1 MDDGY
6 IEYLKNLI
14 LVQKQTTKSIE
25 SAADAER
32 TMFDVTL
39 QREKKM
45 NERDGSSYSDEEMEE
60 IAMKQVE
67 NSPARKDRD
76 TAIELLEEAY
86 LG

>member
-45 NERDGSSYSDEEMEE
+45 NERDGINY
-60 IAMKQVE
+60 
-67 NSPARKDRD
+67 
-76 TAIELLEEAY
+76 
-86 LG
+86 